1 MACIDGQVLV
11 CDLGMHSCPSLSCN
25 SSPCPACS
33 FMPFE
38 CRSGCIMPWVLT
50 RARLANKS
58 RCVGHACSLCRLL
71 SHDACALQRAF
82 LHLHVSSRVWASR
95 SMSESAVLPRL
106 SATQNDARPFQPVT
120 QTQNPCPLVQYS
132 TCMIDV
138 ISSECIH
145 DARVLRC
152 ARLTIP
158 SPTLAVCVDFSPVIR
173 ARACSTLQ
181 VSRHAACSTR
191 NTA

>member
-1 MACIDGQVLV
+1 MTAKFWSAIWECIVALQ
-11 CDLGMHSCPSLSCN
+11 
-25 SSPCPACS
+25 CPATRRPVQLVPSCLLNAVQ
-33 FMPFE
+33 
-38 CRSGCIMPWVLT
+38 GAWVLS

-58 RCVGHACSLCRLL
+58 RCVCHACSLCRLL

-95 SMSESAVLPRL
+95 SMSDSAVLPRL
-106 SATQNDARPFQPVT
+106 LATQNHARPFQPVT

-132 TCMIDV
+132 TCVIDV

-152 ARLTIP
+152 ARLAIP
-158 SPTLAVCVDFSPVIR
+158 SPTLAVCVDLSPVIR

-181 VSRHAACSTR
+181 ASRHAACTTR